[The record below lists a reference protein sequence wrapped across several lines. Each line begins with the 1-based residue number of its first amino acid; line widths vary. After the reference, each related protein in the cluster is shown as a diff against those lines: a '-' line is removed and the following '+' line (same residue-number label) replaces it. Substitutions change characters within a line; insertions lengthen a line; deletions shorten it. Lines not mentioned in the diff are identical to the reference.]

1 MNDLLKSKEYDFV
14 NDKDKQFIVAFDSE
28 MQKLGYTCN
37 RTIGEGYCWG
47 KNMIIYTK
55 AGV

>member
-37 RTIGEGYCWG
+37 RTIGEGYTQ
-47 KNMIIYTK
+47 KQ
-55 AGV
+55 A